1 MPGLEGERA
10 VVIGGGIAG
19 LTAAYELARR
29 GCRVTLLERRRALG
43 GLARSEPLG
52 GVLREVYYHFI
63 CAEDCSLLELIDEL
77 GLSEHLRWAPAFT
90 SYYIEG
96 RLYPFTTPLDILRF
110 PPLRL
115 CDRLRFGLHAA
126 RARRRTDWLALENL
140 TAEEWLRREMGDRA
154 YEVVWAPLL
163 RTKFGRFAG
172 QVSAPWI
179 WHRLHRASR
188 SRRSLLKPERFGVL
202 SGGSRMLL
210 EALAERTRAAGG
222 EICLSRPATGLV
234 VRGGRVVAVAA
245 ESDETP
251 ADLVISAVPLPE
263 LVRLLPE
270 EVGAWRQE
278 LAAVDFLGVSCLL
291 VHTSRPLT
299 DRYWINVADV
309 RVPCSGVIEYSNL
322 NREIAPGQG
331 LAYLPLYTPT
341 DDRHFLMPPEALS
354 EELLAGLR
362 MIVPDLPA
370 EAILGTMLTRDE
382 YAQAVCPPGFAGRVS
397 RLAEAPVQG
406 LHVLDSTLLY
416 PSDRCLSGMI
426 GLARRVIGS
435 LS

>member
-1 MPGLEGERA
+1 MPGLEGKRA

-29 GCRVTLLERRRALG
+29 SCRVTLLERRPVLG

-63 CAEDCSLLELIDEL
+63 CAEDYSLLELIDEL
-77 GLSEHLRWAPAFT
+77 GLREHLRWEPAFT
-90 SYYIEG
+90 SYYVEG
-96 RLYPFTTPLDILRF
+96 HLYPFTTPLDILRF
-110 PPLRL
+110 PPLGLR
-115 CDRLRFGLHAA
+115 DRLRFGLHAA
-126 RARRRTDWLALENL
+126 RARRRSNWLALENQ

-179 WHRLHRASR
+179 WHRIYRASR
-188 SRRSLLKPERFGVL
+188 SRGSLLKPERFGVL
-202 SGGSRMLL
+202 TGGSRMVL
-210 EALAERTRAAGG
+210 EALAERIRAAGG
-222 EICLSRPATGLV
+222 EIHLSRPATGLA
-234 VRGGRVVAVAA
+234 VREGRTVAVAA
-245 ESDETP
+245 GPDEIA

-270 EVGAWRQE
+270 EVAGWRGE

-291 VHTSRPLT
+291 VHASRPLT
-299 DRYWINVADV
+299 DQYWINVADD

-322 NREIAPGQG
+322 NREIARGQG

-341 DDRHFLMPPEALS
+341 DDRHFRMPPEALT

-362 MIVPDLPA
+362 MIVPDLAP

-382 YAQAVCPPGFAGRVS
+382 CAQAVCPPGFASRVPRIS
-397 RLAEAPVQG
+397 GAPLEG
-406 LHVLDSTLLY
+406 LHVLDSTMLY

-426 GLARRVIGS
+426 GLARALVEA
-435 LS
+435 LV